1 VQRYIVHADFIG
13 FMEEAGGLIASDE
26 AEMQEWTDLLTNIW
40 NTTPQPDR
48 GGLTALEL
56 LKPGRR
62 PKRR

>member
-1 VQRYIVHADFIG
+1 VHTDSIG
-13 FMEEAGGLIASDE
+13 FLEEAGAFLAADE

-56 LKPGRR
+56 FRQGRR
-62 PKRR
+62 PKGG